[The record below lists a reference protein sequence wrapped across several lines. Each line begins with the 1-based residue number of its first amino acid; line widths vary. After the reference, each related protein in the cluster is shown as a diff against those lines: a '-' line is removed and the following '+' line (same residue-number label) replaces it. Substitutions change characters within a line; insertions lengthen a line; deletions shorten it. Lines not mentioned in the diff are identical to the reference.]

1 MNKLFY
7 AFILFILIT
16 GCTQLPSIESEPYL
30 EQRTAFPNLHDKKS
44 CRGKGYII
52 SQGEMKG
59 RLNFTF
65 TSTRDTAFIQFKD
78 LIGRK
83 TLFLILSDKSIDAWD
98 MLHNQ
103 RYDKASILISLPFF
117 EMIQPDDMRTFL
129 WGEIPKIFSDP
140 DIIKNQSE
148 QISGEIQFRS
158 NQTEHGPLVE
168 HVTFNMKDERQKIE
182 LVLMDREYDV
192 QYPHLIRKI
201 PDSIPPI
208 KINS

>member
-1 MNKLFY
+1 
-7 AFILFILIT
+7 
-16 GCTQLPSIESEPYL
+16 LPSFESEPYL
-30 EQRTAFPNLHDKKS
+30 EQQTALPNIDDKKF

-52 SQGEMKG
+52 SEGEMKG

-65 TSTRDTAFIQFKD
+65 TSSRDTAFIQFKD

-103 RYDKASILISLPFF
+103 RYDKASILLSLPFF

-140 DIIKNQSE
+140 EIIKNQSE
-148 QISGEIQFRS
+148 QISGGIQFRS

-168 HVTFNMKDERQKIE
+168 HV
-182 LVLMDREYDV
+182 
-192 QYPHLIRKI
+192 IRLDHFK
-201 PDSIPPI
+201 
-208 KINS
+208 KWQRKKN

>member
-1 MNKLFY
+1 M
-7 AFILFILIT
+7 FILIT

-30 EQRTAFPNLHDKKS
+30 EQQTALPNIDDKKF

-52 SQGEMKG
+52 SEGEMKG

-65 TSTRDTAFIQFKD
+65 TSSRDTAFIQFKD

-168 HVTFNMKDERQKIE
+168 HVTFNMKDESQKI
-182 LVLMDREYDV
+182 
-192 QYPHLIRKI
+192 
-201 PDSIPPI
+201 
-208 KINS
+208 